1 MYLDRFVVHGL
12 TPGDTYIFRVQAV
25 NAYGLSEE
33 SQESAPLF
41 IDAALGKHVAA
52 FILKHKANVFMWVVS
67 SLDVIY
73 CMHVPTDFCSNVIV
87 KNDIQ
92 SSSQ

>member
-41 IDAALGKHVAA
+41 IDAALGKHVAR
-52 FILKHKANVFMWVVS
+52 FL
-67 SLDVIY
+67 
-73 CMHVPTDFCSNVIV
+73 
-87 KNDIQ
+87 
-92 SSSQ
+92 